1 MWVYRFRGVGCDCG
15 VSVSKRKR
23 QAIVQVDEIR
33 RARYLDLRAIRGSD
47 YVVTDMI
54 LRAPFPQ
61 SSAELRAAADRALV
75 AELTAGIEEP
85 KK

>member
-1 MWVYRFRGVGCDCG
+1 MTR
-15 VSVSKRKR
+15 RKR
-23 QAIVQVDEIR
+23 TQPAVQVEEIR
-33 RARYLDLRAIRGSD
+33 RAKYLDCRGIRGSD

-75 AELTAGIEEP
+75 AELAAAIEENE
-85 KK
+85 KC